1 MNDKTPPASLPMRRP
16 VTPVAM
22 VASRYP
28 FVPYG
33 LVPLVGLVL
42 LLLVALAPFAVGEVQ
57 SVAETSARKALV
69 KSGADWASAS
79 ASGQWIILEGRPPS
93 REAANAAVQ
102 AVKASTADTLFGE
115 AQPVTWVIDHF
126 TWAEDPLR
134 HGDLLPAREGEP
146 ADPEVAAV
154 PPPTEAEAAACD
166 SSMATLLSRTRIE
179 FPTGSASIS
188 AASARLL
195 DSIAEAA
202 ADCAGALRIE
212 GYTDNVGK
220 DANNASLSLR
230 RAEAVRAAL
239 IVRGVAPARLVAKGY
254 GAASPLATNDTTDG
268 RARNRRIEIRSVR
281 ASPN

>member
-1 MNDKTPPASLPMRRP
+1 MNDRTPPANLPMRRP
-16 VTPVAM
+16 VQLVAA

-33 LVPLVGLVL
+33 LVPLVGLIL
-42 LLLVALAPFAVGEVQ
+42 LMIVALAPFAIGEVQ
-57 SVAETSARKALV
+57 SVTETTARKALV
-69 KSGADWASAS
+69 STGADWARAS
-79 ASGQWIILEGRPPS
+79 ASGQWVILEGRPPS
-93 REAANAAVQ
+93 REAANEAVQ
-102 AVKASTADTLFGE
+102 AVKTATADTLFGQ
-115 AQPVTWVIDHF
+115 ARPVTWVIDHF
-126 TWAEDPLR
+126 TWTEDPLR
-134 HGDLLPAREGEP
+134 PGDLLPPRDGAP
-146 ADPEVAAV
+146 SDPEVANV

-166 SSMATLLSRTRIE
+166 SEMSTLLSRTRIE

-212 GYTDNVGK
+212 GYTDDVGTEA
-220 DANNASLSLR
+220 DNASLSLR

-239 IVRGVAPARLVAKGY
+239 IVRGVAPARLVARGF
-254 GAASPLATNDTTDG
+254 GAASPLATNDTADG